1 MSLDGQIFTQDL
13 QLQRAGLLSVIVAEK
28 AFCVSAK
35 QDYRNSQCLPLLC
48 FLYAFIVKWV

>member
-1 MSLDGQIFTQDL
+1 MSLDSQIFTQDL

-35 QDYRNSQCLPLLC
+35 QDYRNSQCLSLLC
-48 FLYAFIVKWV
+48 FLYAFIVK